1 MFTDVEIRKIED
13 LTAKYGKLRYYLY
26 FWDKLL
32 IMCCRAGDFLSEKQI
47 ATLKEEGSSICNGDN
62 PTCAFEGSNGEP
74 DSESD
79 EGFQD

>member
-1 MFTDVEIRKIED
+1 MS
-13 LTAKYGKLRYYLY
+13 LRRQSQL
-26 FWDKLL
+26 FFVVRITTLL
-32 IMCCRAGDFLSEKQI
+32 IFRRKSVEELIEEALETLDTEGKCCDILNC
-47 ATLKEEGSSICNGDN
+47 ICNGDN